1 MMLMRRI
8 SFFLVTLGFAFV
20 TPLTTY
26 GQGETLPEPA
36 TAEQQPLSK
45 EQEEEKLKLESK
57 AVTLLEQV
65 VSEAQALKLPENRVR
80 VQIAAGDVLWARNQA
95 RARGFFSDAGAAI
108 AQMRWQ
114 TDREDRDEAE
124 TRARL
129 RRELVLTAAR
139 HDADLAFQ
147 LLSLTRPLARTNNAA
162 NDTRSGTDSD
172 TSLDQTLLSIIA
184 SSDPKMAYRKA
195 IESLDGGEYPAG
207 VGSVLRQLYSKDR
220 EAFEKLSKKLL
231 SKLTSDNLVASE
243 EAVNLAV
250 DWLRLGPIPEGPTGR
265 STNTH
270 SSNAS
275 GQNQALGGS
284 AYRDLM
290 DAAITAA
297 LTAGPNITVRGQ
309 ETIAFAFVTPDGFMV
324 SSNNRRAG
332 FSLQPLSATQPDDE
346 RQNNTRTLLTKL
358 QELLPQID
366 QYLPDRAQAMR
377 QKSTELGINN
387 NQIAA
392 IDLDQG
398 TSESLMTA
406 ARSAPTQIQSHIY
419 KQAAQKAIDEGNTE
433 RALQIAT
440 DHLDESERNVITQQI
455 ELKKTAMD
463 ASPDK
468 LAKIR
473 QKLAALPSDSARVR
487 ALIDLAIATEKDNPK
502 LALTFLDSARNI
514 VSKRASTYQDFE
526 DQLKVAEALAARD
539 PKRSFEVLESGIAH
553 LNEILAAA
561 AVVNGFEA
569 EVFREGELPLQG
581 GSELGNMVARYGWEL
596 GSLAKLDFDH
606 ARMTADKFQLP
617 ESRLLAKLLIAQRVL
632 GGQQNS
638 FGNKRHD

>member
-8 SFFLVTLGFAFV
+8 SFFLVILGFAFV
-20 TPLTTY
+20 TPLASY
-26 GQGETLPEPA
+26 GQGETPPESA
-36 TAEQQPLSK
+36 IAEQQPLSK
-45 EQEEEKLKLESK
+45 EQEQEKLKLENK

-80 VQIAAGDVLWARNQA
+80 VQIAAGDMLWARDQA
-95 RARGFFSDAGAAI
+95 RARGLFSDAGAAI
-108 AQMRWQ
+108 AQMTWQ
-114 TDREDRDEAE
+114 TDRGDRDEAE

-147 LLSLTRPLARTNNAA
+147 LLSSTRPRARANNAA
-162 NDTRSGTDSD
+162 NDTRFDTGSD
-172 TSLDQTLLSIIA
+172 TSLDQSLLSMIA

-207 VGSVLRQLYSKDR
+207 VGSVLRQLHSKDK

-231 SKLTSDNLVASE
+231 SKLTSDNLIASE
-243 EAVNLAV
+243 EAGNLAV
-250 DWLRLGPIPEGPTGR
+250 DLLRLGPIR
-265 STNTH
+265 STNA
-270 SSNAS
+270 SASNAS
-275 GQNQALGGS
+275 GQNQALGES
-284 AYRDLM
+284 AYHDLM
-290 DAAITAA
+290 DATITAA
-297 LTAGPNITVRGQ
+297 LTAGPNITPRAQ
-309 ETIAFAFVTPDGFMV
+309 EAIAFMTRDGIMV
-324 SSNNRRAG
+324 SSNNPRAG
-332 FSLQPLSATQPDDE
+332 FSLQPISATQPNDE
-346 RQNNTRTLLTKL
+346 RQNNTRKLLMEL
-358 QELLPQID
+358 QQLLPQID

-377 QKSTELGINN
+377 QKLTELGIDN
-387 NQIAA
+387 NQITA

-406 ARSAPTQIQSHIY
+406 ARLAPPQIQSQIY
-419 KQAAQKAIDEGNTE
+419 KQAAQKAIDEGNTD
-433 RALQIAT
+433 RALQIGT
-440 DHLDESERNVITQQI
+440 DHLDESGRNTITQAI
-455 ELKKTAMD
+455 ELKKTVMD

-487 ALIDLAIATEKDNPK
+487 TLIDLAIATKKDNPK
-502 LALTFLDSARNI
+502 LALTFLDDARNI
-514 VSKRASTYQDFE
+514 VSKRASNYQDFE
-526 DQLKVAEALAARD
+526 DQLKVAEALAALD
-539 PKRSFEVLESGIAH
+539 LKRSFDVLELGIPQ

-638 FGNKRHD
+638 FGNKLRD

>member
-8 SFFLVTLGFAFV
+8 SFFLVISGFAFV
-20 TPLTTY
+20 TPLTSY
-26 GQGETLPEPA
+26 GQGETPPEPA
-36 TAEQQPLSK
+36 IAEQQPLSK
-45 EQEEEKLKLESK
+45 EQKEEKLKLESK

-80 VQIAAGDVLWARNQA
+80 VQIAAGDMLWVSNRA
-95 RARGFFSDAGAAI
+95 RARGLFSDAGAAI
-108 AQMRWQ
+108 AQMTRQ

-124 TRARL
+124 TTARL

-147 LLSLTRPLARTNNAA
+147 LLSLTRPLARTNAA
-162 NDTRSGTDSD
+162 NDARSDTGSD

-184 SSDPKMAYRKA
+184 SSDPKIAYRKA

-207 VGSVLRQLYSKDR
+207 VGSVLRQLYSKDK

-231 SKLTSDNLVASE
+231 SKLTSDNLIGSE
-243 EAVNLAV
+243 EAGNLAV
-250 DWLRLGPIPEGPTGR
+250 DLLRLGPIPEDPTGR
-265 STNTH
+265 STNTGALT
-270 SSNAS
+270 AS
-275 GQNQALGGS
+275 GQNQVLVES
-284 AYRDLM
+284 AYHDLM

-297 LTAGPNITVRGQ
+297 LTAGPNITVRAQ
-309 ETIAFAFVTPDGFMV
+309 ETIAFTTRDGIMV
-324 SSNNRRAG
+324 SSTNPRAG
-332 FSLQPLSATQPDDE
+332 FFLLQPISATQPDHE

-377 QKSTELGINN
+377 QKLTELGISN
-387 NQIAA
+387 NQISL

-406 ARSAPTQIQSHIY
+406 AQSAPPQIQSQIY
-419 KQAAQKAIDEGNTE
+419 KQAAQKAIDEGNTD

-440 DHLDESERNVITQQI
+440 DHLDESGRSTITQAI
-455 ELKKTAMD
+455 ELKKMARD
-463 ASPDK
+463 ASADK

-473 QKLAALPSDSARVR
+473 QRLAALPSDSARVTT
-487 ALIDLAIATEKDNPK
+487 LIDLAIATRKDDPK
-502 LALTFLDSARNI
+502 LALTFLDDARNI
-514 VSKRASTYQDFE
+514 VGKRASNYQDFE
-526 DQLKVAEALAARD
+526 DQLKVAEALASLD
-539 PKRSFEVLESGIAH
+539 LKRSFEVLESGIPQ
-553 LNEILAAA
+553 LNEILVAA

-638 FGNKRHD
+638 FGNKLRD

>member
-1 MMLMRRI
+1 MMVMRRI
-8 SFFLVTLGFAFV
+8 SFFLVLLGFAIV
-20 TPLTTY
+20 TSLTSY
-26 GQGETLPEPA
+26 GQGETTPEPA
-36 TAEQQPLSK
+36 IAEQQPLSK
-45 EQEEEKLKLESK
+45 EQKEEKLKLQSK
-57 AVTLLEQV
+57 AVTLVEQV
-65 VSEAQALKLPENRVR
+65 VSEAQTLKLPENRIR
-80 VQIAAGDVLWARNQA
+80 VQIAAGDMLWERDQA
-95 RARGFFSDAGAAI
+95 RARGLFNDAGAAI
-108 AQMRWQ
+108 AQTTWQ

-147 LLSLTRPLARTNNAA
+147 LLNSTRPLARTNNAA

-184 SSDPKMAYRKA
+184 SHDPKMAYRKA

-207 VGSVLRQLYSKDR
+207 VASVLRQLYSKDK

-231 SKLTSDNLVASE
+231 SKLTSDNLMASE
-243 EAVNLAV
+243 EAGNLAE
-250 DWLRLGPIPEGPTGR
+250 DLLRPGPIPEDR
-265 STNTH
+265 STNPH

-275 GQNQALGGS
+275 GQNQALDES
-284 AYRDLM
+284 AYHDLM
-290 DAAITAA
+290 EAAITAA
-297 LTAGPNITVRGQ
+297 LTAGPNLTVRGQ
-309 ETIAFAFVTPDGFMV
+309 ETIAFTTRDGIMV
-324 SSNNRRAG
+324 SSNNPRAG
-332 FSLQPLSATQPDDE
+332 FSLQPISATQANDE
-346 RQNNTRTLLTKL
+346 RQDNTRKLLMEL
-358 QELLPQID
+358 QQLLPQID

-377 QKSTELGINN
+377 QKLTELGIGNN
-387 NQIAA
+387 PITS

-406 ARSAPTQIQSHIY
+406 AKSAPTQIQPQIY
-419 KQAAQKAIDEGNTE
+419 KQAAQKAIGEGNTE
-433 RALQIAT
+433 RALQIAN
-440 DHLDESERNVITQQI
+440 DHLDESERIAITQQV
-455 ELKKTAMD
+455 ELKNLAMD

-473 QKLAALPSDSARVR
+473 QKLAALPSDSTRVR

-502 LALTFLDSARNI
+502 LALTFLDGARNL
-514 VSKRASTYQDFE
+514 VSKRASTYRDFE
-526 DQLKVAEALAARD
+526 DQLKVADALAALD
-539 PKRSFEVLESGIAH
+539 PKRSFDVLESGIAH

-606 ARMTADKFQLP
+606 ARMTADKFQLA
-617 ESRLLAKLLIAQRVL
+617 EARLLAKLLIAQRVL
-632 GGQQNS
+632 GGQENP
-638 FGNKRHD
+638 FGNKLRD

>member
-8 SFFLVTLGFAFV
+8 SFFLVILGFAFV
-20 TPLTTY
+20 TPLTSY
-26 GQGETLPEPA
+26 GQGETPPESA
-36 TAEQQPLSK
+36 IAEQQPLSK
-45 EQEEEKLKLESK
+45 EQEEKKLTLESK

-80 VQIAAGDVLWARNQA
+80 IQIAAGDMLWTRNQV
-95 RARGFFSDAGAAI
+95 RARGLFSDAGAAI
-108 AQMRWQ
+108 AQMTWQ
-114 TDREDRDEAE
+114 TDRGDRDEAE
-124 TRARL
+124 ITARL

-147 LLSLTRPLARTNNAA
+147 LLSSTRPRAQTNNAA
-162 NDTRSGTDSD
+162 NDTRFDTGSD
-172 TSLDQTLLSIIA
+172 TSLDQSLLSIIA

-207 VGSVLRQLYSKDR
+207 VGSVLRQLHSKDK

-231 SKLTSDNLVASE
+231 SKLTSDNLIASE
-243 EAVNLAV
+243 EAGNLAV
-250 DWLRLGPIPEGPTGR
+250 DLLRLGPIPEDPTGR

-275 GQNQALGGS
+275 GQNQALGES
-284 AYRDLM
+284 AYHDLM

-297 LTAGPNITVRGQ
+297 LTAGPNITPRAQ
-309 ETIAFAFVTPDGFMV
+309 EAIAFMTRDGIMV
-324 SSNNRRAG
+324 SSNNPRAG
-332 FSLQPLSATQPDDE
+332 FSLQPISATQPNDE
-346 RQNNTRTLLTKL
+346 RQNNTRTLLINL
-358 QELLPQID
+358 QQLLPQID
-366 QYLPDRAQAMR
+366 QYLPDRAQATR
-377 QKSTELGINN
+377 QKLTELGISN
-387 NQIAA
+387 NQITS

-406 ARSAPTQIQSHIY
+406 ARLAPTQIQSQIY

-440 DHLDESERNVITQQI
+440 DHLDESGRNTINQQI
-455 ELKKTAMD
+455 ELKKMAMD
-463 ASPDK
+463 ESPDK

-487 ALIDLAIATEKDNPK
+487 TLIDLAIATEKDNPK

-514 VSKRASTYQDFE
+514 VSKRASNYQDFE
-526 DQLKVAEALAARD
+526 DQLKVADALAALD
-539 PKRSFEVLESGIAH
+539 LKRSFDVLESGIPQ

-638 FGNKRHD
+638 LGNRPRD